1 MTDRQ
6 VSLRIFLGIIV
17 VDAVLAGISVFLPQG
32 ASASTLAAPMPAPLP
47 VVALASAGLVLVIYG
62 GLGLAGFFLAR
73 KLGLPE
79 LWDSRIANR
88 QRFLIPALV
97 GVALGAV
104 LIGADLI
111 FSPING
117 VGRLPHPPFPTSLV
131 ASITAGIGEETIFR
145 LFFISFW
152 TWLVSNVILRGRFQT
167 AAYWIASLL
176 SAMAF
181 GFGHLPSVMA
191 LQGWTTMAQ
200 VPAVLLGELLLLNG
214 LISLA
219 AAFVFKRY
227 GFLAPVGVHFWCDVV
242 WHVLWGIL

>member
-1 MTDRQ
+1 MDKQ
-6 VSLRIFLGIIV
+6 ISLRIFLGMIV
-17 VDAVLAGISVFLPQG
+17 VYAVLAGMSVFLPQG
-32 ASASTLAAPMPAPLP
+32 PSTSTLVAPMPAPVP
-47 VVALASAGLVLVIYG
+47 VMAVANAAVVLVVYG

-79 LWDSRIANR
+79 LWDTHMSSRL
-88 QRFLIPALV
+88 RFLNPALV
-97 GVALGAV
+97 GATVGLV
-104 LIGADLI
+104 IIVADLI

-152 TWLVSNVILRGRFQT
+152 TWLVSSVLLRGRFQT
-167 AAYWIASLL
+167 PVYWVVSLFSAA
-176 SAMAF
+176 AF
-181 GFGHLPSVMA
+181 GLGHLPSIMF
-191 LQGWTTMAQ
+191 LEGWTSMAQ
-200 VPAVLLGELLLLNG
+200 VPGALLAELLLLNG

-219 AAFVFKRY
+219 AAYMFKKY

-242 WHVLWGIL
+242 WHVLWGAL

>member
-1 MTDRQ
+1 MTDKQ
-6 VSLRIFLGIIV
+6 ASLRIFLGMIV
-17 VDAVLAGISVFLPQG
+17 AYAVLAGISVFLPQG
-32 ASASTLAAPMPAPLP
+32 ASFPNLAAPMPAPLP
-47 VVALASAGLVLVIYG
+47 VMALASAGLVLVIYG

-73 KLGLPE
+73 RLGLPE
-79 LWDSRIANR
+79 LWDASIANR

-97 GVALGAV
+97 GGVLGVV

-117 VGRLPHPPFPTSLV
+117 VGRLPHPPFPTSFV

-152 TWLVSNVILRGRFQT
+152 TWLVSNVILRGRFQ
-167 AAYWIASLL
+167 AVVYWIASLL
-176 SAMAF
+176 SAIAF
-181 GFGHLPSVMA
+181 GLGHLPSVMA
-191 LQGWTTMAQ
+191 LQGWTTLSQ
-200 VPAVLLGELLLLNG
+200 VPGMLLAELLVLNG

-219 AAFVFKRY
+219 AAYVFKRY

>member
-1 MTDRQ
+1 
-6 VSLRIFLGIIV
+6 
-17 VDAVLAGISVFLPQG
+17 
-32 ASASTLAAPMPAPLP
+32 
-47 VVALASAGLVLVIYG
+47 VALANAGLVFVIYG

-73 KLGLPE
+73 RLGLPE
-79 LWDSRIANR
+79 LWDASTTNR

-97 GVALGAV
+97 GAGLGLV
-104 LIGADLI
+104 LIGGDLI
-111 FSPING
+111 FSPMNG

-152 TWLVSNVILRGRFQT
+152 TWLVSRVILRARFQT
-167 AAYWIASLL
+167 PVYWIASLF

-181 GFGHLPSVMA
+181 GFGHLPSVMF
-191 LQGWTTMAQ
+191 LEGWTTMAQ
-200 VPAVLLGELLLLNG
+200 VPGMLLAELLVLNG

-219 AAFVFKRY
+219 AAYLFRRY